1 MPAFRSSLQRAFA
14 KLVGGIVVLDV
25 VAIGIFEG
33 AHIARRGPTVLERY
47 VIGWMLASAL
57 VAAWGLYQVKQ
68 ARRDWRR
75 GRGSGAPGD
84 D

>member
-1 MPAFRSSLQRAFA
+1 MPTTRSPLQRAFL
-14 KLVGGIVVLDV
+14 KLVGGIVALDV

-33 AHIARRGPTVLERY
+33 MHVAQRGQTVLERY
-47 VIGWMLASAL
+47 IIGWMLASAL

-75 GRGSGAPGD
+75 GRGSGAPRD